1 MSGETDGRD
10 NEFISNVFM
19 RSCVFKFKWLIVIVY
34 VSVGVGVGVG
44 GVAAQVSA

>member
-34 VSVGVGVGVG
+34 VSVGVGVGV
-44 GVAAQVSA
+44 AAQVSA